1 MTLKILWK
9 EFIFSRVAGVQLT
22 SFADISAEQFEEHEL
37 CGLPTF
43 ETRE

>member
-37 CGLPTF
+37 CRLPTF